1 MQWQERCRV
10 RKCETWYHQKC
21 EQLTNLQ
28 FNFLL
33 KTTLSYIC
41 SSCCLNSHGNFDFLA
56 GLRRLS
62 SHRCTD
68 NAAYLESI
76 FTRHL
81 AAKMNPKPSLARQ
94 FFEDELAQN
103 FLGPKSDY
111 FAVDTTGDGNCLFNA
126 ISLAIDNTESYAL
139 ELRYRTCLEMI
150 RNKHFTL
157 KRMPRTDLL

>member
-1 MQWQERCRV
+1 MAAFPCGKCGKECNGKKDV
-10 RKCETWYHQKC
+10 GCEKCETWYHQKC

-33 KTTLSYIC
+33 KTTLPYIC

-81 AAKMNPKPSLARQ
+81 AAKMNPKPSLAGQ
-94 FFEDELAQN
+94 FFEDDLAQN
-103 FLGPKSDY
+103 FLVRNPTISRS
-111 FAVDTTGDGNCLFNA
+111 TRQEMA
-126 ISLAIDNTESYAL
+126 IAYS
-139 ELRYRTCLEMI
+139 
-150 RNKHFTL
+150 
-157 KRMPRTDLL
+157 MPYLSRSTIPRATH